1 VSWSIVRT
9 CRRCGTRAEKEIATR
24 QAAARAASI
33 LAHHFDHP
41 NSDDGCPSCDPEVA
55 KRLQAAGIDPA
66 TYGAA
71 VNRVRNRGP
80 A

>member
-1 VSWSIVRT
+1 MSWSIVRT

-24 QAAARAASI
+24 EAAARAASI

-41 NSDDGCPSCDPEVA
+41 NSDDGCPSCDPDVA
-55 KRLQAAGIDPA
+55 KKLQAAGIA
-66 TYGAA
+66 LESYQAA
-71 VNRVRNRGP
+71 VNRARNRGP